1 MNMEKRFS
9 ERKVTAPAANERKKR
24 CTIAC
29 GQTTVNELNAF
40 LRGRQFAAN
49 KTIQAYLPPF

>member
-1 MNMEKRFS
+1 MRFFG
-9 ERKVTAPAANERKKR
+9 RKVTAPAANEQKKR

-40 LRGRQFAAN
+40 FRCGQFAAN
-49 KTIQAYLPPF
+49 KII

>member
-1 MNMEKRFS
+1 MEKRFS
-9 ERKVTAPAANERKKR
+9 ERKSTAPVEKQRKKK

-29 GQTTVNELNAF
+29 CQTTVNELNAF

-49 KTIQAYLPPF
+49 KII